1 MELFSR
7 FWIDGCRGFRNFQ
20 KVVTPIAIP
29 HPSLLSAA
37 AQKTSGL
44 LPPFNSAAHTGHPA
58 LSIHSRRQ
66 MMPDQSSPSF
76 AGSVVLPGQGSELHE
91 KKRAVRRIQLVATAE
106 VTARDTET
114 KLSARMSELG
124 LGGCYVDTLSPFPT
138 GTLLHVRII
147 RDGGAFE
154 CEAKVV
160 YIHDGF
166 GMGIAFTNMA
176 IDQRRVLENWIAS
189 LITQSK

>member
-1 MELFSR
+1 
-7 FWIDGCRGFRNFQ
+7 
-20 KVVTPIAIP
+20 
-29 HPSLLSAA
+29 
-37 AQKTSGL
+37 
-44 LPPFNSAAHTGHPA
+44 
-58 LSIHSRRQ
+58 
-66 MMPDQSSPSF
+66 MMPDQTSPSF
-76 AGSVVLPGQGSELHE
+76 AGAAVLPGQTAVPQE

-124 LGGCYVDTLSPFPT
+124 LGGCYVDTLCPFPT

-160 YIHDGF
+160 YVHEGF

-176 IDQRRVLENWIAS
+176 IDQRRMLENWIAD

>member
-1 MELFSR
+1 
-7 FWIDGCRGFRNFQ
+7 
-20 KVVTPIAIP
+20 
-29 HPSLLSAA
+29 
-37 AQKTSGL
+37 
-44 LPPFNSAAHTGHPA
+44 
-58 LSIHSRRQ
+58 
-66 MMPDQSSPSF
+66 MMPDQSSPSS
-76 AGSVVLPGQGSELHE
+76 AGSAVLPGPSAAPHE

-124 LGGCYVDTLSPFPT
+124 LGGCYVDTLSPFPS

-147 RDGGAFE
+147 RDSGAFE

-160 YIHDGF
+160 YVHEGF

-176 IDQRRVLENWIAS
+176 LDQRRMLENWIAD
-189 LITQSK
+189 LLMKQK